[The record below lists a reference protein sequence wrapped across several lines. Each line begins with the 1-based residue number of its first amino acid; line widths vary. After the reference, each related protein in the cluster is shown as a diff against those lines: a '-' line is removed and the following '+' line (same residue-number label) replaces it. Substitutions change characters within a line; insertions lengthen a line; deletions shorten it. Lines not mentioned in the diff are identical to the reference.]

1 MTTASAS
8 ELMDAKDDAVKAEL
22 RTDIATA
29 LLTIER
35 RIAASTYWILSV
47 VVATVGIAAGVVI
60 AVLK

>member
-1 MTTASAS
+1 
-8 ELMDAKDDAVKAEL
+8 MDAKDNAVKAEL
-22 RTDIATA
+22 RTDIANA